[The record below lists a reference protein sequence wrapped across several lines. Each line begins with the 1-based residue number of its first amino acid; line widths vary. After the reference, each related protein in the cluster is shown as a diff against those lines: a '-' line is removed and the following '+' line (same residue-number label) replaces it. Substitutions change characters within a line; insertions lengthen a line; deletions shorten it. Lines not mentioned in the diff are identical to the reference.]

1 MQASFP
7 APSSSHSK
15 KKYIRWGVIIL
26 VLLLLIVPG
35 CNSYNSMNR
44 MSKDVDAAWSQVQV
58 QYQRR
63 ADLIPNLVNSVKG
76 YTTHE
81 SGTLE
86 AVTNARAGLISA
98 ENAAGQSA
106 SETAPKSQEELQNYL
121 AAQERLKSALSIYVN
136 AVREAYPELKANTLF
151 QELNVQL
158 EGTENRIATERGR
171 YTDIVRKYNVKVSSF
186 PSVVYAKIFG
196 FSERPQF
203 QATAEAQSAPVVQ
216 F

>member
-1 MQASFP
+1 MQSVLPNAVRRP
-7 APSSSHSK
+7 SK
-15 KKYIRWGVIIL
+15 KLLGWGIVIVIL
-26 VLLLLIVPG
+26 VVLVSYG
-35 CNSYNSMNR
+35 VSTYNSLNLA
-44 MSKDVDAAWSQVQV
+44 SKDVDAAWSKVQV

-76 YTTHE
+76 YTAHE

-86 AVTNARAGLISA
+86 AVTNARAGLVSA
-98 ENAAGQSA
+98 EQAALQSKD
-106 SETAPKSQEELQNYL
+106 TPAPLTEQDMQNYL
-121 AAQERLKSALSIYVN
+121 ATQERLKSALSVYVN
-136 AVREAYPELKANTLF
+136 AVHEAYPELKANTLF
-151 QELNVQL
+151 EELNVQL

-171 YTDIVRKYNVKVSSF
+171 YTEIVRDYNIKVSRF
-186 PSVVYAKIFG
+186 PAVLFAHMLG